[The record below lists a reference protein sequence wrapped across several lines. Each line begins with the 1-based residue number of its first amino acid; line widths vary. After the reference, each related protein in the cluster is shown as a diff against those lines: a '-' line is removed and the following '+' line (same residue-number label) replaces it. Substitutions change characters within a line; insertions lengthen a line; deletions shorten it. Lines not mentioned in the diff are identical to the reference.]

1 MTHAKAQRRKEDKE
15 KGGKSM
21 KSIQAMVMLVICLG
35 ASSVRADELADQL
48 KPLIDA
54 HKGQVAVA
62 IKDIKTGRTFEHN
75 ADEPMP
81 TASLIKF
88 PLMIAA
94 YQAMEDGRLK
104 ADDKVTLE
112 ESDKVP
118 GSGILT
124 SHFSDGATMSL
135 RDAIHLMIVYSDNT
149 ATNLVAE
156 QVGLKAA
163 AEQMDKLD
171 CPETKLHSYV
181 YRRDTSIF
189 PEGINM

>member
-1 MTHAKAQRRKEDKE
+1 MRPVRALLLTVVFLHVVVA
-15 KGGKSM
+15 
-21 KSIQAMVMLVICLG
+21 
-35 ASSVRADELADQL
+35 RADELADKL

-54 HKGQVAVA
+54 HNGKVAVA
-62 IKDIKTGRTFEHN
+62 IKDLKTGKSFKHN

-94 YQAMEDGRLK
+94 YHQIETGKLD
-104 ADDKVTLE
+104 ADEKITLRE
-112 ESDKVP
+112 KDKVP

-124 SHFSDGATMSL
+124 SHFSEGAEISL

-156 QVGLKAA
+156 KVGLRTAA
-163 AEQMDKLD
+163 NQMNNLD
-171 CPETKLHSYV
+171 
-181 YRRDTSIF
+181 
-189 PEGINM
+189 